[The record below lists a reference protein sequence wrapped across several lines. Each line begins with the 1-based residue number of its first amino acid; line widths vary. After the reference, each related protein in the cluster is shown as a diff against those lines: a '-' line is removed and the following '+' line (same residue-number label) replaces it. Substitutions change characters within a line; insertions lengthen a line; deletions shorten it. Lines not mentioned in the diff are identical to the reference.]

1 MDVTMR
7 TMNICSPC
15 PRPLENGPIYLNFL
29 VNCTKQT
36 LVEQVEA
43 FTLGLEMVLQDLGK
57 LPQVPFHVVGV
68 DSDENR
74 FVLELIVDGCKS
86 QSSRAIFDTVEK
98 LAEEQEKDKYQDP
111 ASTMVYR
118 RDAVGRILVQD
129 GLARCMPFVA
139 TMDRM
144 RGKNPCI
151 KDLDSIF
158 VGDCHH
164 PLCLGAKKA
173 MAVAVEKK
181 MVAENKCAEL
191 QAFEASRGFL
201 SAQQLLEE
209 KQIEFCTAEL
219 GFRRAEESLAL
230 AKQSAPQCPMVP
242 PSPLIRSTD
251 LVIQCLEERA
261 NEEKA
266 WWTPIVAR
274 TYRELTQAKEL
285 FEALET
291 KRQSLT
297 LEAATSAAAA
307 KFAQVKADN
316 ARQMCIELCGG
327 AECSCFISYIQM
339 EEYYASQLPELQ
351 FKVNAGFDVPA
362 EQYYARQVPDVPFE
376 QLQEG
381 FFQLPETV
389 TYMLRLPQVATI
401 TTTSTEI
408 RRVST
413 TDKDVTK
420 EISLYSTQD
429 SCYSTVAG
437 FQKGNSV
444 SIPIVSRATSL
455 KADNAADEAGEGVG
469 LLQAC

>member
-1 MDVTMR
+1 MPMPDVTLQ
-7 TMNICSPC
+7 TINICSPC
-15 PRPLENGPIYLNFL
+15 PLPLEDGPVYLNFL
-29 VNCTKQT
+29 VNRTKQP

-68 DSDENR
+68 DSDETR
-74 FVLELIVDGCKS
+74 FVLELIIDGCKS

-98 LAEEQEKDKYQDP
+98 LAEEQEKHKYQDP
-111 ASTMVYR
+111 ASTVVYR
-118 RDAVGRILVQD
+118 RDAVGRILVED

-139 TMDRM
+139 NTGMDRM
-144 RGKNPCI
+144 RSKNPCI

-164 PLCLGAKKA
+164 PLCLDAKKA

-181 MVAENKCAEL
+181 TVAETKCAEL

-209 KQIEFCTAEL
+209 KQVEFCTAEI
-219 GFRRAEESLAL
+219 GFRHAEESLAL
-230 AKQSAPQCPMVP
+230 AKQSAPQGPMAP

-251 LVIQCLEERA
+251 LVKQCLAEHA
-261 NEEKA
+261 NQEKA
-266 WWTPIVAR
+266 WWAPMVAR
-274 TYRELTQAKEL
+274 TYRDLSQAQEQ
-285 FEALET
+285 FEAFET
-291 KRQSLT
+291 KRQSLM

-307 KFAQVKADN
+307 NFAQVKADK
-316 ARQMCIELCGG
+316 ARRMCTEICGG

-351 FKVNAGFDVPA
+351 FNVNAGFDVPA

-376 QLQEG
+376 QLEEG
-381 FFQLPETV
+381 FFQLPQTV
-389 TYMLRLPQVATI
+389 TYMLRLPTI

-413 TDKDVTK
+413 TDKDITK
-420 EISLYSTQD
+420 SSKETSLYSTQD
-429 SCYSTVAG
+429 SSYSTVAG
-437 FQKGNSV
+437 FQKGNSI
-444 SIPIVSRATSL
+444 SIPIVSTKGA
-455 KADNAADEAGEGVG
+455 G